1 MFNMKNILIFLIIQQ
16 HIKIVENK
24 KSHNKFAFM
33 FKKEYSLKRIGGYE
47 IRTIRPCG
55 VMNEIQKKNI
65 C

>member
-1 MFNMKNILIFLIIQQ
+1 MIIQQ

-33 FKKEYSLKRIGGYE
+33 FKKEYSLKRIGEYE

-55 VMNEIQKKNI
+55 VMNEI
-65 C
+65 